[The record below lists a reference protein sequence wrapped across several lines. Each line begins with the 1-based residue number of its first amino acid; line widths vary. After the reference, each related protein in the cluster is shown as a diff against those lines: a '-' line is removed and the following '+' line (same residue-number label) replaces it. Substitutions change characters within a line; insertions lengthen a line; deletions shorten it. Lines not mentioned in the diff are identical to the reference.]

1 MVIKY
6 LFDFLVVEDGVELF
20 EPELELLL
28 RDEAVAVLVED
39 PESLLQ
45 LLLVVVLVLEKEP
58 LVFCFHLP
66 IYLLLIGFHAP
77 HICPNNCFLM
87 GGPHSTK
94 DIILT
99 LHPVDPGSILGVPKD
114 FFLTEI

>member
-6 LFDFLVVEDGVELF
+6 LFDFLVVEDGVELL

-45 LLLVVVLVLEKEP
+45 LLLVVVLVLEKEAIFFSICFTFLP
-58 LVFCFHLP
+58 LTSV
-66 IYLLLIGFHAP
+66 
-77 HICPNNCFLM
+77 LM
-87 GGPHSTK
+87 TTS
-94 DIILT
+94 
-99 LHPVDPGSILGVPKD
+99 
-114 FFLTEI
+114 